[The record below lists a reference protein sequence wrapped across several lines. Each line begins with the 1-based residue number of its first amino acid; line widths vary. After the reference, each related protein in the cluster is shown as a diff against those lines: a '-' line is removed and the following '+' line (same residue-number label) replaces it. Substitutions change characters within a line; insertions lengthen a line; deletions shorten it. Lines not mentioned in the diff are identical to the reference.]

1 MPGILEVKEFL
12 SQHDIPVLEF
22 DVETPTAT
30 TAAQA
35 VGCTPAEIAK
45 SILMLINN
53 APVMVVTSG
62 DMKVNSS
69 LLKKATGRSGKV
81 KLPTAEDVLAYT
93 GYSPGGVCPFLLPES
108 LPVYFDVS
116 LRRFETVYPAAGNN
130 YSAVPINYATLKAL
144 VPGIESSICL
154 PLDQ

>member
-12 SQHDIPVLEF
+12 AQHDIPVLEF
-22 DVETPTAT
+22 DVETPTAV

-45 SILMLINN
+45 SILVLINSE
-53 APVMVVTSG
+53 PVMVVASG

-93 GYSPGGVCPFLLPES
+93 GYSPGGVCPFLLPEI
-108 LPVYFDVS
+108 
-116 LRRFETVYPAAGNN
+116 VYPAAGNN

-154 PLDQ
+154 PLDE